1 MLKKLLI
8 ICNSPMPEDICENR
22 PAAGIRSYQFLKA
35 CTGKYE
41 IKCVAIEMAPVEKA
55 FDETIVRIGKENFA
69 QVQNVHDEFKP
80 DLILGVNT
88 YPSYVACGLHTEAPI
103 WADLNGWIMAEAQ
116 AQAYKIGGDSFLPHY
131 FEYEKRIL
139 ARADKFSAVSHRQ
152 ADAILGSL
160 AWAGR
165 LNNANFGTEMVC
177 TIPNWTEDFL
187 SDKNGVD
194 HGALAKIPSGKFN
207 LLWLGGYNTWVDEE
221 LLFKG
226 IEKAMNEIP
235 DLHFVSTGGAISGLD
250 DKTFARFLEM
260 VNASRF
266 KDRFVFLGWVKTDE
280 IPLIYGACNVGLN
293 IDRACVETHT
303 GARNR
308 INEMMKFSLPVITTL
323 GSEIAGECVRV
334 GAGIGIGR
342 DDYMGSGKGGARGE
356 GVALEFTGAIAS
368 AYGLWRDGGLKEMG
382 GKGRAY
388 IIEECSFEKVCEP
401 FLNWEGVRSGGASSL
416 GSNGMVDVGIS
427 KVKAGVEYF
436 KMNGAKKFFEK
447 AKGKILRK

>member
-1 MLKKLLI
+1 
-8 ICNSPMPEDICENR
+8 MPEDISENR

-35 CTGKYE
+35 CEGKFE
-41 IKCVAIEMAPVEKA
+41 IKTVAIEMAPVEKA
-55 FDETIVRIGKENFA
+55 FDESIVRVSKENFA

-88 YPSYVACGLHTEAPI
+88 YPSYVACGLNTSAPI
-103 WADLNGWIMAEAQ
+103 WADLNGWIMAEAE
-116 AQAYKIGGDSFLPHY
+116 AQAYKIEGDSYLPHY
-131 FEYEKRIL
+131 FEFEKRIL
-139 ARADKFSAVSHRQ
+139 ARADKFSAVSKRE
-152 ADAILGSL
+152 ADALLGSL

-165 LNNANFGTEMVC
+165 LNNANFGKELVC
-177 TIPNWTEDFL
+177 HIPNGTEDFL

-226 IEKAMNEIP
+226 VEKAMEEIP
-235 DLHFVSTGGAISGLD
+235 ELNFVSTGGAISGLD
-250 DKTFARFLEM
+250 DKTFARFLEL

-266 KDRFVFLGWVKTDE
+266 KDRFIFLGWVKTSE

-293 IDRACVETHT
+293 IDRACVETFT

-308 INEMMKFSLPVITTL
+308 INEMMKFGLPVITTL

-342 DDYMGSGKGGARGE
+342 ADYSGSGKGGARGE
-356 GVALEFTGAIAS
+356 GVATDFSSAILQAFSSWKAGA
-368 AYGLWRDGGLKEMG
+368 LKEMG
-382 GKGRAY
+382 ARGRKY
-388 IIEECSFEKVCEP
+388 ILEECNFEKVCAP
-401 FLNWEGVRSGGASSL
+401 FLGWEGGRTSGPSSI
-416 GSNGMVDVGIS
+416 GNGGLVDTGLS
-427 KVKAGVEYF
+427 KMKAGVEYL
-436 KMNGAKKFFEK
+436 KMNGTKKFLEK
-447 AKGKILRK
+447 AKGKILGNNR